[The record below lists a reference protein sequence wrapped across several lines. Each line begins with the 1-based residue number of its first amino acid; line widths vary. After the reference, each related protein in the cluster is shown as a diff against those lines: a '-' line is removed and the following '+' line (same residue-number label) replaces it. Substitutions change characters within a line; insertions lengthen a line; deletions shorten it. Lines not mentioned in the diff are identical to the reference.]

1 MEKRVEKIDIGR
13 QDHQAMLDQLQAAYP
28 LEACGI
34 MAGNGSL
41 VERLYPVDNRLK
53 SPYAYKMEP
62 NQQLK
67 AMLDLEEKGWEMLA
81 IYHSHP
87 MGPDGPSPLDV
98 AQATYPDAA
107 HVIVSLR
114 DRQHPTVRAF
124 QIVGEVVDEIP
135 YNLV

>member
-1 MEKRVEKIDIGR
+1 MEKIEIGWE
-13 QDHQAMLDQLQAAYP
+13 DHQAMLDQLQAAYP

-34 MAGNGSL
+34 MAGNRGK
-41 VERLYPVDNRLK
+41 VERLYPVDNQLK
-53 SPYAYKMEP
+53 SPHAYKMEP

-87 MGPDGPSPLDV
+87 MGPDLPSPLDV

-107 HVIVSLR
+107 HVIVSLQ
-114 DRQHPTVRAF
+114 DRQHPSIRAF
-124 QIVGEVVDEIP
+124 QIVGEFVDEIP
-135 YNLV
+135 YYLV

>member
-1 MEKRVEKIDIGR
+1 MEKIEIGWE
-13 QDHQAMLDQLQAAYP
+13 DHQEMLDQLQAAYP
-28 LEACGI
+28 LEGCGI
-34 MAGNGSL
+34 MAGKGNL
-41 VERLYPVDNRLK
+41 VEHLYPVDNQLK
-53 SPYAYKMEP
+53 SPHAYKMEP

-87 MGPDGPSPLDV
+87 MGPDVPSSLDV

-114 DRQHPTVRAF
+114 DRQRPSVRAF
-124 QIVGEVVDEIP
+124 QILGEVIVEIP
-135 YNLV
+135 YYLV

>member
-1 MEKRVEKIDIGR
+1 
-13 QDHQAMLDQLQAAYP
+13 MLDQLQAAYP

-34 MAGNGSL
+34 MAGKECL
-41 VERLYPVDNRLK
+41 VKCLYPVENQLK
-53 SPYAYKMEP
+53 SPHAYKMEP
-62 NQQLK
+62 NQQLE

-87 MGPDGPSPLDV
+87 MGPDVPSPMDV

-114 DRQHPTVRAF
+114 DRRRPSVRAF
-124 QIVGEVVDEIP
+124 LIADEVIDEIP
-135 YNLV
+135 YEIL